1 MLCQTSAHS
10 EPLRKY
16 IATNYDAIRTSPA
29 RVIVRES
36 ENSSPV
42 AIATFSYG
50 VEKTVDLRRLNAKE
64 IDEALSGLEAYSQQ
78 LSRTISL

>member
-1 MLCQTSAHS
+1 
-10 EPLRKY
+10 
-16 IATNYDAIRTSPA
+16 
-29 RVIVRES
+29 
-36 ENSSPV
+36 
-42 AIATFSYG
+42 